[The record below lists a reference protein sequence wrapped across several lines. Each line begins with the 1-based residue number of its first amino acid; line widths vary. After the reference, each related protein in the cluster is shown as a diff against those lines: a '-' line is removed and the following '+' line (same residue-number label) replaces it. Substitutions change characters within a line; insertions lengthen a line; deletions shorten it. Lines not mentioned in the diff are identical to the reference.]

1 MQDDALGAGN
11 VNVYENE
18 LIEAPEE
25 EEEFDLMNDETFGDI
40 AEDVEFDWEEEHE
53 KLAVDLEKEHPINY
67 SGNITTDSGF
77 QTIEKNYASQEE
89 YMEQSL
95 SKLVVDDEDA
105 EDSMVLNT
113 KKARPIQRKM
123 QNLDEL
129 FGPASPPSFLDTEHL
144 VSPTAKNIWSFT
156 RVDDFSSA
164 PSQAMNNLQSL
175 FAYAKTA
182 SQDSPF
188 GARQSTT
195 LSPLPLPK
203 ALTVDEIENKVLNQQ
218 PKVMMAEE
226 LERKL
231 RGEDVPNSV
240 SSNTMN
246 THLAARSYPA
256 HTSVRSPAQQLF
268 GPMGP
273 MGQAIHGHIGSPVQ
287 TSMQGMHPTSSA
299 SMVNGRVSP
308 LVGIIPGSTPST
320 RPIHRHSP
328 HLSGLDCL
336 SPLARSPTPP
346 LQGISPGSHSMA
358 MLVQQARM
366 MSPYTRGGGFR
377 GPIVNRGTPGRE
389 FSQPIGIP
397 RSLPRGS
404 LPFSPFSSPQGPRI
418 PHPGPFTDP
427 GHYRSP
433 DVRHYL
439 NMSSNNRYYRSPNQ
453 RNPYYYY
460 NQNYKDQYNLRN
472 QHYHSIV
479 KDRSEI
485 NEKGDAGKELDE
497 YAGIMT
503 QKEREWIIKIQLL
516 QLQTDNPYLD
526 DYYYTTFII
535 KKKAREN
542 REKGVAE
549 EMEPKLVIPAMARL
563 ESKAYKPAHF
573 EGSLGRLT
581 TSSVHNPR
589 QIIDILAKSVS
600 QSLENSETE
609 TKPVSRELRKSKS
622 LLLDIER
629 PLFGLLCMP
638 PTWQPLLLLLD
649 GQINGYNLLLDVDD
663 IEKKILALPEE
674 SRMPLFEARSQ
685 KISQLFLYLIC
696 DGNPENFLQIISV
709 RKGRYLLA
717 RSLPL
722 LEKVQSECLVSMMCK
737 NLQQLIKK
745 DQPEEG
751 LEIMYDSVA
760 EVIKNVELSVL
771 VKFGEDLLEAP
782 PQSQTKPIAVAIQN
796 KFGSSVVCSMLH
808 RGEILYKKT
817 SPVDMDNHLDCS
829 WSHFVHEFAGILAVV
844 PDESLV
850 PPIHTFID
858 ISNHLEQLLN
868 KRLLAVVEDKLEIFT
883 KPQDKN
889 KL

>member
-1 MQDDALGAGN
+1 MEDTCIEKTNDFPALGAGN

-53 KLAVDLEKEHPINY
+53 KLAVDLEKQHPINF
-67 SGNITTDSGF
+67 SGNITNDSGF
-77 QTIEKNYASQEE
+77 HTTEKNYASQEE

-95 SKLVVDDEDA
+95 SRLVVDDEDV
-105 EDSMVLNT
+105 EEPVGLNA
-113 KKARPIQRKM
+113 KKARSIPRKM
-123 QNLDEL
+123 QSLDEL
-129 FGPASPPSFLDTEHL
+129 FGPASPPSFLDTERL

-156 RVDDFSSA
+156 GVDESSSA
-164 PSQAMNNLQSL
+164 PRQPINNLQSL
-175 FAYAKTA
+175 FAFAKAT
-182 SQDSPF
+182 SLDSPLGF
-188 GARQSTT
+188 RQSSSQ
-195 LSPLPLPK
+195 SPLPLPK
-203 ALTVDEIENKVLNQQ
+203 ALTVDEIESKVLNQQ

-231 RGEDVPNSV
+231 RGEDVPDSISSSIANS
-240 SSNTMN
+240 
-246 THLAARSYPA
+246 HLAARSYPL
-256 HTSVRSPAQQLF
+256 RSPAQQLF
-268 GPMGP
+268 SPVGHLGHTSL
-273 MGQAIHGHIGSPVQ
+273 HGLIGSSAQP
-287 TSMQGMHPTSSA
+287 SMQRMPPSSSA
-299 SMVNGRVSP
+299 PMVNGRISP
-308 LVGIIPGSTPST
+308 LVGIISGSTPPT
-320 RPIHRHSP
+320 RTVHRHSP
-328 HLSGLDCL
+328 LLS
-336 SPLARSPTPP
+336 A
-346 LQGISPGSHSMA
+346 
-358 MLVQQARM
+358 
-366 MSPYTRGGGFR
+366 
-377 GPIVNRGTPGRE
+377 NRGTPGRG

-397 RSLPRGS
+397 RALSKGS
-404 LPFSPFSSPQGPRI
+404 LPFSPYSSPQGPRI
-418 PHPGPFTDP
+418 PHSGPFTDP
-427 GHYRSP
+427 GHYRNP
-433 DVRHYL
+433 DIRHYSQL

-453 RNPYYYY
+453 RSPYHYSS
-460 NQNYKDQYNLRN
+460 QNYKDQYNLRN
-472 QHYHSIV
+472 QHYQISI

-485 NEKGDAGKELDE
+485 NERGDAGKVVDE

-526 DYYYTTFII
+526 DYYYTTFTI

-542 REKGVAE
+542 REKGVTE

-600 QSLENSETE
+600 QSLDNSETE

-629 PLFGLLCMP
+629 
-638 PTWQPLLLLLD
+638 
-649 GQINGYNLLLDVDD
+649 GYNLLLDVDD

-674 SRMPLFEARSQ
+674 SRMPLFEDRSQ

-722 LEKVQSECLVSMMCK
+722 LEKVQGECLVSMMCR
-737 NLQQLIKK
+737 NLQHLIKK

-751 LEIMYDSVA
+751 MEIMYDSVA

-771 VKFGEDLLEAP
+771 VKFSEDLLEASS
-782 PQSQTKPIAVAIQN
+782 QSQTKPIAVAIQN

-808 RGEILYKKT
+808 RGETLYQKT
-817 SPVDMDNHLDCS
+817 SPVDMDNQLDSS

-850 PPIHTFID
+850 PPICTFID
-858 ISNHLEQLLN
+858 ISNHLEQHLN
-868 KRLLAVVEDKLEIFT
+868 KRLLAVVEDKLKIFT
-883 KPQDKN
+883 KSQDK
-889 KL
+889 KTL